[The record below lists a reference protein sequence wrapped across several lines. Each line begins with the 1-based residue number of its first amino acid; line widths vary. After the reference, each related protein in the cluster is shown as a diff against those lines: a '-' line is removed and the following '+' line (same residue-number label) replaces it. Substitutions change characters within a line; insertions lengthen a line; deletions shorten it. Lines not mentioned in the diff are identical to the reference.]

1 MRAQNE
7 VLSYEQVM
15 PLLQKNTCTA
25 CHKVNDKVVGPPFA
39 EIAKRRYSN
48 KRIVELIYS
57 PEPQNWPN
65 YATPMAPM
73 PQVPKEEAEKIAAW
87 INSLRS
93 GD

>member
-1 MRAQNE
+1 MRGEE
-7 VLSYEQVM
+7 VLTYEQVM

-39 EIAKRRYSN
+39 EIAKRRYTT